1 MPAYIAKKF
10 VDGDSSEGEACDIFR
25 FTYFFT
31 EYASVSS
38 LVMVSVERVFALK
51 YPLRT
56 SNAKFGSKI
65 ITCLL
70 IAWLDALLVA
80 LLPFIPWDPKSKGP
94 CSYRPTKW
102 WSLLVIHKNVLVP
115 LLVVIICYSYIY
127 TIALS
132 HMKTIRRENRP
143 SKNSKSR
150 LKQWKQRSKATTTM
164 FIVIGVFMICWMPS
178 TMYYYVQNVCE
189 HCFDSFVGR
198 QKQIFNAIVKIMTF
212 ANSMTNPVI
221 YWYRSREFRR
231 AFKRMCRGSLC
242 CSLPSGWNSRI
253 HSILSENQETYNKSD
268 SNQS

>member
-80 LLPFIPWDPKSKGP
+80 LLPFIPWDPKSK
-94 CSYRPTKW
+94 
-102 WSLLVIHKNVLVP
+102 
-115 LLVVIICYSYIY
+115 
-127 TIALS
+127 ALS

-198 QKQIFNAIVKIMTF
+198 QEQIFNAIVKIMTF

-221 YWYRSREFRR
+221 YWYRSGEFRR

-242 CSLPSGWNSRI
+242 RSLPSGWSSRI